1 MPRIAPHWLFVLL
14 LLPLT
19 AQSSIPD
26 QTQLSVWANEAIV
39 ATYTYDYKNYLTQ
52 QRAIAKYFSA
62 QGWTQYS
69 AALNA
74 SGLPEAVQKNAYFV
88 SSVALSPPAVKAISD
103 QQWQAV
109 MPLLVV
115 YKNPQYQQKQ
125 TLEVS
130 ITFSQAPSGQGIRGL
145 AINTL
150 QAKIK
155 NPACRCDIDE
165 EGANAASDNPQSS
178 NAVQ

>member
-1 MPRIAPHWLFVLL
+1 MPRIAPFWLFVLL

-19 AQSSIPD
+19 SQAIPD

-39 ATYTYDYKNYLTQ
+39 ATYSYDHKNYLNQ

-88 SSVALSPPAVKAISD
+88 SAVALSPPTVKAISD

-115 YKNPQYQQKQ
+115 YKNPQYEQKQ
-125 TLEVS
+125 TLEVN

-155 NPACRCDIDE
+155 KPACRCDME
-165 EGANAASDNPQSS
+165 EEASSASDSPQSL
-178 NAVQ
+178 NGVQ

>member
-1 MPRIAPHWLFVLL
+1 MPRIAPFWLFVLL

-19 AQSSIPD
+19 SQGAIPD

-39 ATYTYDYKNYLTQ
+39 ATYTYDYKNYLNQ

-88 SSVALSPPAVKAISD
+88 TSVALAPPTVKAISD

-109 MPLLVV
+109 MLLLVV

-155 NPACRCDIDE
+155 KPACRCDME
-165 EGANAASDNPQSS
+165 EEVNSASDSPQSS
-178 NAVQ
+178 NGVQ